1 MKKLHKPFLIFCISL
16 GVVIGAVIAYL
27 NPAESPLIGFLS
39 AFLLSGLSLYTLGW
53 LWHKLGGSRVLAWT
67 VFLAFL
73 LRLSIGMLL
82 FIALPV
88 VGYDEDPTNAGYL
101 YLDAYRRD
109 GDAWRL
115 AESGEPLGMAFQEEF
130 TTDQYGGL
138 LSLSAAVYRVFS
150 PDGHRPLLILIL
162 TSFAA
167 AAGLP
172 FLWQVVRK
180 RWGERTANVVA
191 WLYALYP
198 ESIILGASQMR
209 EPMLIGLSAVAAWGV
224 GKWKDNKT
232 RSALVLGISFLL
244 MLFFSFKAAGAI
256 LGRHGG
262 LVLAGEYPT
271 QSR

>member
-1 MKKLHKPFLIFCISL
+1 MAQAGRQPRAGLDRFSGF
-16 GVVIGAVIAYL
+16 
-27 NPAESPLIGFLS
+27 PAAPG
-39 AFLLSGLSLYTLGW
+39 
-53 LWHKLGGSRVLAWT
+53 H
-67 VFLAFL
+67 
-73 LRLSIGMLL
+73 RLFL
-82 FIALPV
+82 FIALPA

-180 RWGERTANVVA
+180 RWGGTHGQRGSLAVRALSRKHHPGRFANARTHVDRPDSRVRLGRGQMER
-191 WLYALYP
+191 
-198 ESIILGASQMR
+198 QQ
-209 EPMLIGLSAVAAWGV
+209 
-224 GKWKDNKT
+224 T
-232 RSALVLGISFLL
+232 RSLLALGISFLL
-244 MLFFSFKAAGAI
+244 MLFLSFKAAGA
-256 LGRHGG
+256 
-262 LVLAGEYPT
+262 VLAAMAVWFWLGEHPT
-271 QSR
+271 QSRQNPARRRLPAAGCRPAVRLYFSGSWLVDSSKWTCT